1 MVAGTH
7 LITNRDDGSKT
18 AEKAHR
24 IVSREGDIHWL
35 DLQLPLYRQRLL
47 EDGAGE
53 VEVGYILLPQHLKK
67 TRVDPLS
74 WDPSDFELANECV
87 DEILGRLSVLQ
98 INPLTDAELEEQGV
112 YDRDR
117 FGVLWGDGIR
127 ILDEADGDLA

>member
-1 MVAGTH
+1 MVEGTH
-7 LITNRDDGSKT
+7 LITKLGTMVEDG
-18 AEKAHR
+18 
-24 IVSREGDIHWL
+24 REGSQNRVKRGDIQWL

-87 DEILGRLSVLQ
+87 DEILRHLSVLQ
-98 INPLTDAELEEQGV
+98 INPLTDAELEEQGT
-112 YDRDR
+112 RP
-117 FGVLWGDGIR
+117 
-127 ILDEADGDLA
+127 